1 MAFQPEHLITRQPVV
16 DRNREI
22 AFQLL
27 SIAEPDQDTIGPFM
41 LRLANIEI
49 PHAVYF
55 VPIDWVHDAVLLR
68 KLARDMILLARPDE
82 VESDIGAGA
91 REAGFRIALSLEEE
105 PVERPASNFVV
116 TPWHS
121 GIKATPDTIYLGLHV
136 PEDAVQAKATQA
148 MYFSGNF
155 LLHEST
161 PVAGNKRINPSH
173 ALILEIMAAVQQEAE
188 PKAIETLFK
197 RDVALSFKLLRY
209 INSPWF
215 GLVAQVESV
224 RHALSI
230 IGYQQLLKWLTLLV
244 VTASND
250 SSPYLTQTAM
260 VRAKLME
267 LMGAKLLDKY
277 DADNL
282 FVTGMLSMLDRIMG
296 VPFEEVLKNVNL
308 PANVTDVLINNEGR
322 YLRFLQLARACE
334 GEPLP
339 EEIELADIDI
349 KMVNIAHLEAIEW
362 ATQAGRTL

>member
-1 MAFQPEHLITRQPVV
+1 MAFHPEHLITRQPVV

-22 AFQLL
+22 AFQRLA
-27 SIAEPDQDTIGPFM
+27 IAEPDLDTISPFM

-55 VPIDWVHDAVLLR
+55 VPIQWVQDAVLLN
-68 KLARDMILLARPDE
+68 KLARDMVLLARPDE
-82 VESDIGAGA
+82 LESTIGESA
-91 REAGFRIALSLEEE
+91 RASGFRIALSLDEE
-105 PVERPASNFVV
+105 PPQRPASHFVV
-116 TPWHS
+116 TPWSHRL
-121 GIKATPDTIYLGLHV
+121 KATPDTLYLGLHT
-136 PEDAVQAKATQA
+136 PEDAAQARATPA

-155 LLHEST
+155 LLQEST
-161 PVAGNKRINPSH
+161 PVAGSKRINPSH

-197 RDVALSFKLLRY
+197 RDVTLSFKLLRY

-244 VTASND
+244 VTASKD

-267 LMGAKLLDKY
+267 LVGAKLLDKY

-308 PANVTDVLINNEGR
+308 PSNVTDVLINNEGR
-322 YLRFLQLARACE
+322 YSRFLQLAWACE

-339 EEIELADIDI
+339 EEIELADIDT
-349 KMVNIAHLEAIEW
+349 KAVNIAHLEAIEW
-362 ATQAGRTL
+362 ATQAARTV